1 MLNLFMQVPGLV
13 RKRLAKRCKE
23 VYEYMVM
30 AQAVAEEGG
39 DDDDMPQVLH
49 ETRGQGW
56 ETVLCMVCVSES
68 VRECHTVL
76 MGLHAPSP
84 PPPSCPN
91 PRGRT
96 KSQPWI
102 SVVWI

>member
-1 MLNLFMQVPGLV
+1 MLVPLFPSVRGQIGLEKHRMLNLFMQVPGLV

-39 DDDDMPQVLH
+39 DDDDMPQVLR

-56 ETVLCMVCVSES
+56 DPVLCAVCVSER
-68 VRECHTVL
+68 V
-76 MGLHAPSP
+76 
-84 PPPSCPN
+84 
-91 PRGRT
+91 
-96 KSQPWI
+96 
-102 SVVWI
+102 